1 VYVVLSP
8 SGDAVVFTSD
18 SGTGVYHSALPATV
32 PPAEL
37 QGVVV
42 DGNSLGPTSWSP
54 DGKQLTGMLSS
65 PSGRSLG
72 TAIYDLAS
80 HKTTMV
86 SNDETYGV
94 EWLADSRRIL
104 YFTKGGWELV
114 LLDTVTRA
122 RTVVSVRLPAPSTD
136 DVFALSR
143 DNRSIYYGASRAEA
157 DIWIVERK

>member
-1 VYVVLSP
+1 
-8 SGDAVVFTSD
+8 
-18 SGTGVYHSALPATV
+18 
-32 PPAEL
+32 
-37 QGVVV
+37 VV
-42 DGNSLGPTSWSP
+42 DGNALGPTSWSP
-54 DGKQLTGMLSS
+54 DGKQLAGMLSS
-65 PSGRSLG
+65 QSGRSLG

-104 YFTKGGWELV
+104 YFTKDGWELV

-122 RTVVSVRLPAPSTD
+122 RTVVNVRLPAPSTT

-143 DNRSIYYGASRAEA
+143 DSRSIYYGASRAEA